1 MSGAPPPAGFTSPNT
16 GTLSGFFN
24 NKPDSIGG
32 GGPDI
37 KLEFWAGIK
46 DDGYTTG
53 YTTSGFYPSSDVA
66 GPVFITYTS

>member
-1 MSGAPPPAGFTSPNT
+1 MSGAPPAGFTSPNT

-37 KLEFWAGIK
+37 KLEFGDGIK
-46 DDGYTTG
+46 VGGYTTG
-53 YTTSGFYPSSDVA
+53 YTTSGF
-66 GPVFITYTS
+66 